1 MVESFKG
8 DLAVVRLVDVSYYLK
23 GHAELCTLKSALA
36 KSQKRVQHLD
46 KLLEQKY
53 SEIAGRWQK
62 EQRAL
67 NRHRA
72 NPKKI
77 KRDNDVSVL

>member
-1 MVESFKG
+1 MVESCKG
-8 DLAVVRLVDVSYYLK
+8 DLGVVRMVDVSYYLQ
-23 GHAELCTLKSALA
+23 GHAELCALKSALA
-36 KSQKRVQHLD
+36 ESQKRVQHLD

-53 SEIAGRWQK
+53 LEIADRWQK

-77 KRDNDVSVL
+77 MRDSDVPVL